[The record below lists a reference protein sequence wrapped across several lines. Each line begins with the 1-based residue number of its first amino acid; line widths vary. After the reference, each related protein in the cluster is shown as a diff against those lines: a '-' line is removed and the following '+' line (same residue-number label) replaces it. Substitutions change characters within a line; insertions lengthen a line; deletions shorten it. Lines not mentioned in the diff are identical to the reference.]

1 MAKRRSKK
9 ATSPQIQKEEPAIK
23 NSISSTDKSAETE
36 KEKTRKPRAKK
47 GKPTEAKKEAP
58 VVKRTETKKDKE
70 ATKSARAVSRKAVP
84 VAAAK
89 VEAEEIKKKPLPKTA
104 ASGKENKEKVNR
116 PAVRKPSSVNTARP
130 VLRSVYSNSKYTLL
144 VLGFGS
150 DFQTKK
156 SMVIFSDLL
165 SGQVY
170 TIALSVW
177 NRWKLR
183 EVKKIN
189 TET

>member
-1 MAKRRSKK
+1 MAKRTSKK
-9 ATSPQIQKEEPAIK
+9 TSSPEIQKEEPAIK
-23 NSISSTDKSAETE
+23 KSASSEVKSAENGRE
-36 KEKTRKPRAKK
+36 NTRKPRLKK
-47 GKPTEAKKEAP
+47 VKRVEGKKEAP
-58 VVKRTETKKDKE
+58 TKQSKE
-70 ATKSARAVSRKAVP
+70 AAKSTKAVSRKVRP
-84 VAAAK
+84 GAATK
-89 VEAEEIKKKPLPKTA
+89 VEIETVKKKPVSKTA
-104 ASGKENKEKVNR
+104 ASGKENTEKTDR
-116 PAVRKPSSVNTARP
+116 SAAGRKGSSVNATRP
-130 VLRSVYSNSKYTLL
+130 ILRSVYSNSKYTLL

>member
-1 MAKRRSKK
+1 MAKRTSKK
-9 ATSPQIQKEEPAIK
+9 ASSPESIKKGDAVKKSIVSENNSAEAVEEKAVKLRSKSKKTGPAI
-23 NSISSTDKSAETE
+23 SRPAKSKKKAAVVDLADME
-36 KEKTRKPRAKK
+36 KSKIA
-47 GKPTEAKKEAP
+47 
-58 VVKRTETKKDKE
+58 
-70 ATKSARAVSRKAVP
+70 SRKA
-84 VAAAK
+84 ARGAK
-89 VEAEEIKKKPLPKTA
+89 VKAGKGEPIKKPSTA
-104 ASGKENKEKVNR
+104 GNGKMAKGSQ
-116 PAVRKPSSVNTARP
+116 PAVRKATTLSAVKPA
-130 VLRSVYSNSKYTLL
+130 LRAVYSNSKYTLL

-165 SGQVY
+165 NGQVY